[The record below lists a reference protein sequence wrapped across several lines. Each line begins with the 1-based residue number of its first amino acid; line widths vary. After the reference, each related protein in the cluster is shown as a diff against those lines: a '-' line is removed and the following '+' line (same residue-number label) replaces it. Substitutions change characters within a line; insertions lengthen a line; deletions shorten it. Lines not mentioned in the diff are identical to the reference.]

1 MELFGYKIEKK
12 IGSSVAEK
20 GTKSFVAPNLDDG
33 STVIDGGGINAFSVN
48 FDTAFTTQQE
58 LIAKYRAVARQPEAE
73 TAIDDIVNEA
83 IVLDPYKD
91 PVTIYLDKLDT
102 IDVPENIKDMV
113 AKEFQI
119 ISKKL
124 EFNQFG
130 PDIFRRWYEDGAIH
144 YHIIFDNDNIKKGI
158 KELRYIDSTNIKKIK
173 EIIKEKDSDGI
184 EVVTG
189 VDEYWLYSKES
200 KGITQTLK
208 VALEAVATADSGLYD
223 SEKEVT
229 LSYLHKAMKPINQ
242 LRMLEDSMVIYR
254 ITRAPERRVFYIDVG
269 NLPKTKAEQYLRNI
283 MNKFKNKMVYDA
295 TTGTVADN
303 KDTMSM
309 MEDFWLPRK
318 EGGRGTEVETL
329 PGGTNLG
336 DMDDVAYF
344 QRKCYQALHV
354 PSSRMDTESTWSF
367 SRAGE
372 ITRDEI
378 KFTKYVTK
386 LRKRFSN
393 LLYSLLRTQLLAKGI
408 IDKGEWNIYKENIN
422 FIFEDDG
429 YFTELKKLEM
439 LTSRIDMLDTITS
452 GEMIGR
458 YYSVEWVR
466 KNVLMQTEEDIDVL
480 DKQMDKERKA
490 QTSSDDREVESG
502 IDSDDYY

>member
-12 IGSSVAEK
+12 IGSSVVDK
-20 GTKSFVAPNLDDG
+20 GSKSFVAPNLDDG
-33 STVIDGGGINAFSVN
+33 STVIDGGGINAFAIN
-48 FDTAFTTQQE
+48 FDTAFVTQQE
-58 LIAKYRAVARQPEAE
+58 LIDKYRKIARHPEAE
-73 TAIDDIVNEA
+73 SAIDDIVNEA

-102 IDVPENIKDMV
+102 VNVPKNIRDMI
-113 AKEFQI
+113 AEEFDI

-124 EFNQFG
+124 EFNQAG

-144 YHIIFDNDNIKKGI
+144 FHIIFDNDNVKKGI
-158 KELRYIDSTNIKKIK
+158 KELRYIDATNIKKIK
-173 EIIKEKDSDGI
+173 EIIKEKDEKGVEI
-184 EVVTG
+184 VKG

-208 VALEAVATADSGLYD
+208 VALEAVATADSGLFD
-223 SEKEVT
+223 KEKEVT

-295 TTGTVADN
+295 STGTVADG

-318 EGGRGTEVETL
+318 EGGRGTEVTTL
-329 PGGTNLG
+329 PGGQNLG
-336 DMDDVAYF
+336 DMDDVIYF
-344 QRKCYQALHV
+344 QKKVYQALHV
-354 PSSRMDTESTWSF
+354 PSSRMDAESSWTF
-367 SRAGE
+367 SRVGE

-386 LRKRFSN
+386 LRKRFSD
-393 LLYSLLRTQLLAKGI
+393 LLFSLLRTQLLAKGI

-439 LTSRIDMLDTITS
+439 LKERIEMLDTISS

-458 YYSVEWVR
+458 YYSIEWVR
-466 KNVLMQTEEDIDVL
+466 NNVLMQTEEDIDAL
-480 DKQMDKERKA
+480 DKQMEQEKA
-490 QTSSDDREVESG
+490 SKSKDEEGASDDL
-502 IDSDDYY
+502 Y

>member
-1 MELFGYKIEKK
+1 MELFGYKIEKR
-12 IGSSVAEK
+12 IGSSVVDK

-33 STVIDGGGINAFSVN
+33 STVIDGGGVNAFAIN
-48 FDTAFTTQQE
+48 FDAAFQTQQE
-58 LIAKYRAVARQPEAE
+58 LIGKYRTTARHPEAE
-73 TAIDDIVNEA
+73 SAIDDIVNEA
-83 IVLDPYKD
+83 IVLDPFKD
-91 PVTIYLDKLDT
+91 PIHIHLDKLDN
-102 IDVPENIKDMV
+102 INVPDNIKKMIGE
-113 AKEFQI
+113 EFDT
-119 ISKKL
+119 ISRKL
-124 EFNQFG
+124 DFNQSG

-158 KELRYIDSTNIKKIK
+158 KELRYIDSTNIKRIK
-173 EIIKEKDSDGI
+173 EVLKEKDKSGV

-189 VDEYWLYSKES
+189 VEEYWLYSKETRGMS
-200 KGITQTLK
+200 QTLK
-208 VALEAVATADSGLYD
+208 VALEAVAMADSGLYD
-223 SEKEVT
+223 KEKEVT

-242 LRMLEDSMVIYR
+242 LRMLEDAMVIYR

-295 TTGTVADN
+295 STGTVADG

-318 EGGRGTEVETL
+318 EGGRGTEVQTL
-329 PGGTNLG
+329 PGGQNLG
-336 DMDDVAYF
+336 DMDDVIYF
-344 QRKCYQALHV
+344 QKKVYQALHV
-354 PSSRMDTESTWSF
+354 PASRMESDTGWSM
-367 SRAGE
+367 SRSGE

-386 LRKRFSN
+386 LRKSFSD
-393 LLYSLLRTQLLAKGI
+393 LLYSLLRTQLLSKGI
-408 IDKGEWNIYKENIN
+408 IDKAEWNEYKENIS

-429 YFTELKKLEM
+429 YFSELKKIEM
-439 LTSRIDMLDTITS
+439 MKTRVEMVDTISS

-466 KNVLMQTEEDIDVL
+466 KNVLMHTDDDIEAL
-480 DKQMDKERKA
+480 DKQMADEKA
-490 QTSSDDREVESG
+490 ANSKDEDGKSDDL
-502 IDSDDYY
+502 Y

>member
-12 IGSSVAEK
+12 IGSSVVDK
-20 GTKSFVAPNLDDG
+20 GSKSFVAPNLDDG
-33 STVIDGGGINAFSVN
+33 STVIDGGGINAFAIN
-48 FDTAFTTQQE
+48 FDTAFVTQQE
-58 LIAKYRAVARQPEAE
+58 LIDKYRKIARHPEAE
-73 TAIDDIVNEA
+73 SAIDDIVNEA

-102 IDVPENIKDMV
+102 VNVPKNIRDMI
-113 AKEFQI
+113 AEEFDI

-124 EFNQFG
+124 EFNQAG

-144 YHIIFDNDNIKKGI
+144 FHIIFDNDNVKKGI
-158 KELRYIDSTNIKKIK
+158 KELRYIDATNIKKIK
-173 EIIKEKDSDGI
+173 EIIKEKDEKGVEI
-184 EVVTG
+184 VKG

-208 VALEAVATADSGLYD
+208 VALEAVATADSGLFD
-223 SEKEVT
+223 KEKEVT

-295 TTGTVADN
+295 STGTVADG

-318 EGGRGTEVETL
+318 EGGRGTEVTTL
-329 PGGTNLG
+329 PGGQNLG
-336 DMDDVAYF
+336 DMDDVIYF
-344 QRKCYQALHV
+344 QKKVYQALHV
-354 PSSRMDTESTWSF
+354 PSSRMDAESSWTF
-367 SRAGE
+367 SRVGE

-386 LRKRFSN
+386 LRKRFSD
-393 LLYSLLRTQLLAKGI
+393 LLFSLLRTQLLAKGI

-439 LTSRIDMLDTITS
+439 LKERIEMLDTISS

-458 YYSVEWVR
+458 YYSIEWVR
-466 KNVLMQTEEDIDVL
+466 KNVLMQTEEDIDAL
-480 DKQMDKERKA
+480 DKQMEQEKA
-490 QTSSDDREVESG
+490 SKSKDEEGASDDL
-502 IDSDDYY
+502 Y

>member
-12 IGSSVAEK
+12 IGSSVVDK

-33 STVIDGGGINAFSVN
+33 STVIDGGGINAFAVN
-48 FDTAFTTQQE
+48 FDTAFTTQQD
-58 LIAKYRAVARQPEAE
+58 LIDKYRKIARHPEAE
-73 TAIDDIVNEA
+73 SAIDDIVNEA
-83 IVLDPYKD
+83 VVLDPYKE
-91 PVTIYLDKLDT
+91 PVSIYLDKLDT
-102 IDVPENIKDMV
+102 IDVPKNIKDMI
-113 AKEFQI
+113 AEEFGI
-119 ISKKL
+119 VSKKL
-124 EFNQFG
+124 EFNSSG

-158 KELRYIDSTNIKKIK
+158 KELRYIDSTNIKKVK
-173 EIIKEKDSDGI
+173 EILKERNKDGV

-200 KGITQTLK
+200 RGITQTLK
-208 VALEAVATADSGLYD
+208 VALEAVATADSGLFD
-223 SEKEVT
+223 KEKEVT

-242 LRMLEDSMVIYR
+242 LRMLEDAMVIYR

-269 NLPKTKAEQYLRNI
+269 NLPKSKAEQYLRNI

-295 TTGTVADN
+295 STGTVADG

-329 PGGTNLG
+329 PGGQNLG
-336 DMDDVAYF
+336 DMDDVTYF
-344 QRKCYQALHV
+344 QKKVYQALHV
-354 PSSRMDTESTWSF
+354 PSSRMETDSSWTF
-367 SRAGE
+367 SRVGE
-372 ITRDEI
+372 ITRDEL

-386 LRKRFSN
+386 LRKRFSD
-393 LLYSLLRTQLLAKGI
+393 LLYSLLRTQLLAKGV
-408 IDKGEWNIYKENIN
+408 IDKGEWNVYKENIN

-439 LTSRIDMLDTITS
+439 MKERIEMLDTISS

-458 YYSVEWVR
+458 YYSIEWVR
-466 KNVLMQTEEDIDVL
+466 KNVLMQSEEDIDTL
-480 DKQMDKERKA
+480 DKQMETEKA
-490 QTSSDDREVESG
+490 AKSSDEDG
-502 IDSDDYY
+502 KSDDYY

>member
-12 IGSSVAEK
+12 IGSSVVDK

-33 STVIDGGGINAFSVN
+33 STVIDGGGINAFAVN

-58 LIAKYRAVARQPEAE
+58 LIDKYRKVARQPEAE
-73 TAIDDIVNEA
+73 SAIDDIVNEA
-83 IVLDPYKD
+83 VVLDPYKE

-102 IDVPENIKDMV
+102 IDVPKNIVEMI
-113 AKEFQI
+113 AEEFDI

-124 EFNQFG
+124 EFNQSG
-130 PDIFRRWYEDGAIH
+130 PDVFRRWYEDGAIH
-144 YHIIFDNDNIKKGI
+144 YHIIFDNDNVKKGI
-158 KELRYIDSTNIKKIK
+158 KELRYIDATNIKKVK
-173 EIIKEKDSDGI
+173 EIIKERNKDGVEI
-184 EVVTG
+184 VKG

-200 KGITQTLK
+200 RGITQTLK

-223 SEKEVT
+223 KEKEVT

-269 NLPKTKAEQYLRNI
+269 NLPKSKAEQYLRNI

-295 TTGTVADN
+295 STGTVADG
-303 KDTMSM
+303 KETMSM

-329 PGGTNLG
+329 PGGQNLG

-344 QRKCYQALHV
+344 QKKVYQSLHV
-354 PSSRMDTESTWSF
+354 PSSRMDTESSWSF
-367 SRAGE
+367 SRTGE

-386 LRKRFSN
+386 LRKRFSD

-439 LTSRIDMLDTITS
+439 MKERIEMLDTISS

-458 YYSVEWVR
+458 YYSIEWVR
-466 KNVLMQTEEDIDVL
+466 KNVLMQSEEDIETL
-480 DKQMDKERKA
+480 DKQMETEKA
-490 QTSSDDREVESG
+490 SKKSNEDGESE
-502 IDSDDYY
+502 DFY